1 MTFFEAI
8 ERCFKKYAEFN
19 GRARRAE
26 FWWWVLF
33 VFILSWGGQI
43 ISQSFGT
50 LVSLLTLLPSLA
62 VAARR
67 LHDTGRSGWWQLIG
81 FIPIVGWLVMIFWCV
96 QPSQGTSRYD
106 L

>member
-19 GRARRAE
+19 GRACRSE

-50 LVSLLTLLPSLA
+50 LVSLVTLLPSLA

-81 FIPIVGWLVMIFWCV
+81 FIPVLGWIVMIFWCV
-96 QPSQGTSRYD
+96 QPSQGQNHFD
-106 L
+106 Q

>member
-8 ERCFKKYAEFN
+8 ERCLKKYAEFN

-33 VFILSWGGQI
+33 IFILSWGGQI
-43 ISQSFGT
+43 INQSFGT
-50 LVSLLTLLPSLA
+50 LVSLVTLLPSLA
-62 VAARR
+62 VGARR

-81 FIPIVGWLVMIFWCV
+81 FIPVVGWLVMIYWCV
-96 QPSQGTSRYD
+96 QPSQGSNHFD

>member
-26 FWWWVLF
+26 FWWWALF

-50 LVSLLTLLPSLA
+50 LVSLVTLLPSLA

-81 FIPIVGWLVMIFWCV
+81 FIPVLGWLVMIFWCV
-96 QPSQGTSRYD
+96 QPSQGSNQFD
-106 L
+106 Q

>member
-8 ERCFKKYAEFN
+8 ERCFRKYAEFN

>member
-8 ERCFKKYAEFN
+8 ERCFKKFAEFN
-19 GRARRAE
+19 GRAGREE

-81 FIPIVGWLVMIFWCV
+81 FIPVVGWLVMIYWCV
-96 QPSQGTSRYD
+96 QPSQGPNHYD

>member
-8 ERCFKKYAEFN
+8 ERCVKKYAEFN

-50 LVSLLTLLPSLA
+50 LVSLVTLLPSLA
-62 VAARR
+62 VGARR

-81 FIPIVGWLVMIFWCV
+81 FIPVVGWLVMIFWCV
-96 QPSQGTSRYD
+96 QPSQGTNQYD
-106 L
+106 

>member
-8 ERCFKKYAEFN
+8 ERCVKKYAEFN

-50 LVSLLTLLPSLA
+50 LVSLVTLLPSLA
-62 VAARR
+62 VGARR

-81 FIPIVGWLVMIFWCV
+81 FIPVVGWLVMIYWCV
-96 QPSQGTSRYD
+96 QPSQGSNQYD

>member
-19 GRARRAE
+19 GRASRSE
-26 FWWWVLF
+26 FWWWALF
-33 VFILSWGGQI
+33 VFMLSWGGQL
-43 ISQSFGT
+43 ISPSLG
-50 LVSLLTLLPSLA
+50 SLLSLVTLLPSLA

-81 FIPIVGWLVMIFWCV
+81 FIPLLGWVVMIYWCV
-96 QPSQGTSRYD
+96 QRSHGPNQYD
-106 L
+106 Q

>member
-8 ERCFKKYAEFN
+8 ERCFKKFAEFN
-19 GRARRAE
+19 GRAGREE

-81 FIPIVGWLVMIFWCV
+81 FIPVVGWLVMIYWCV
-96 QPSQGTSRYD
+96 QPSQGTNQYD
-106 L
+106 